1 MNAIVCVDENWG
13 IGKNN
18 DLLFSIPDD
27 MKFFVEKTKNNIIV
41 YGRKTLFSFKNK
53 SPLKNRLNIVFTKN
67 TAIKEDYLDFDN
79 IRFVSNRDELLK
91 LLDEVRRETGE
102 YKSSEVFICGGES
115 IYKLLLD
122 DCKSIFVTKMYK
134 SFPADSYF
142 PNLDENKNFKLINKS
157 EIFTYEDINYQFL
170 EYINE
175 KK

>member
-13 IGKNN
+13 IGENN
-18 DLLFSIPDD
+18 SLLFSIPED
-27 MKFFVEKTKNNIIV
+27 MKFFVNKTKNNIIV

-53 SPLKNRLNIVFTKN
+53 SPLENRLNIVFTKN
-67 TAIKEDYLDFDN
+67 NNLRDDYTNFNNIK
-79 IRFVSNRDELLK
+79 FVNNRDELLK
-91 LLDEVRRETGE
+91 LLDEIKKENCK
-102 YKSSEVFICGGES
+102 YKDSEVFVCGGES

-142 PNLDENKNFKLINKS
+142 PNLDKNKNFNIVNKS
-157 EIFTYEDINYQFL
+157 EIFEYDDINYQFL